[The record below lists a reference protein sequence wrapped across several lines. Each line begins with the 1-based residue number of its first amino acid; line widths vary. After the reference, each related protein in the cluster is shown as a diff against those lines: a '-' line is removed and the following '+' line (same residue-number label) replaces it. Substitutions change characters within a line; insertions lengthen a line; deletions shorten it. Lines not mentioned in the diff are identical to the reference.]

1 MSHGI
6 CFFKQFRSN
15 TFLRC
20 SRYPVSATKLSRGA
34 RPRSYLE
41 KKKPTM
47 TTYVTLQEI
56 DQAADA
62 VRARTSQQPRVGLIL
77 GSGLNDLANT
87 VEKADIVSFGDL
99 PNWPRSTV
107 HGHAGRLV
115 IGELEGQSVMVMQG
129 RVHFYEGYSMSQIT
143 LPVRVMKR
151 LGLEMLFVTNAA
163 GGVNPEFEPGD
174 VMLITDNLN
183 MVGMAGANPLMG
195 PNIDEL
201 GPRFPDMSRSY
212 DDELM
217 NLARKAAQE
226 NNIPLREGV
235 YCALSGPSFESPA
248 DLRFLRLAGTD
259 AVGMSTVPEVIVA
272 RHAGMRVL
280 GLSGISNKANL
291 DGSTV
296 TTHEEVIEA
305 GKVITPKIEKI
316 VRGILRTL

>member
-1 MSHGI
+1 MELI
-6 CFFKQFRSN
+6 
-15 TFLRC
+15 
-20 SRYPVSATKLSRGA
+20 
-34 RPRSYLE
+34 YLE
-41 KKKPTM
+41 KKNPKM

-62 VRARTSQQPRVGLIL
+62 VRARTAHHPRVGLIL
-77 GSGLNDLANT
+77 GSGLNDLANS
-87 VEKADIVSFGDL
+87 VEKADAVAFADL

-107 HGHAGRLV
+107 HGHAGKLV
-115 IGELEGQSVMVMQG
+115 IGELEGQPVMVMQG

-163 GGVNPEFEPGD
+163 GGVNPEFAAGD

-183 MVGMAGANPLMG
+183 MVGMSGANPLMG

-201 GPRFPDMSRSY
+201 GPRFPDMSRAY
-212 DDELM
+212 DEELM
-217 NLARKAAQE
+217 RLARKAAQE
-226 NNIPLREGV
+226 NNITLHEGV

-248 DLRFLRLAGTD
+248 DLRFLRLVGTD

-272 RHAGMRVL
+272 RHAGLRVL

-316 VRGILRTL
+316 VRGVLRDL